1 MRWQQ
6 PYVAIPTNNTAMRVW
21 RNGSR
26 MGLKIPG
33 SRERGGSNPLTRTN
47 YEELVEVVNMFDFEQ
62 NAMALAY
69 YIQLIKEINKKHKMF

>member
-1 MRWQQ
+1 
-6 PYVAIPTNNTAMRVW
+6 MRVW

-47 YEELVEVVNMFDFEQ
+47 YEELVEVVNMFEFEQ
-62 NAMALAY
+62 NTMAIAY
-69 YIQLIKEINKKHKMF
+69 YLLFVQSLKNKVNER

>member
-1 MRWQQ
+1 
-6 PYVAIPTNNTAMRVW
+6 MRVW

-47 YEELVEVVNMFDFEQ
+47 YEELVEVAEMFDNTFNVLDTMAICVYI
-62 NAMALAY
+62 NAISNFHLF
-69 YIQLIKEINKKHKMF
+69 NKNKH